1 MKKHLVLSIAFLATA
16 FAEVV
21 SAPSCVPNHGGFYVG
36 AGAGFSAVNVETES
50 YKYIFSGN
58 TASKSKKISNTKSG
72 FSSGIKA
79 GYGWQIDNWYFA
91 PEIELLWNSVK
102 VKNNMIDVT
111 INNASVLSEKL
122 QAELKSQYKYSG
134 NIGFKVGYA
143 FGNHLSY
150 LKTGVSFAKFDSDI
164 TLKDEVNGVAL
175 VNYPL
180 KSNKVSTTHTGWLIG
195 VGYEYAF
202 TNNWIGFIDF
212 ACTLYNK
219 KDLKFTSLTNS
230 KGVTTNINNPDDDKI
245 SMKPKT
251 VATTLVGV
259 KYKI

>member
-1 MKKHLVLSIAFLATA
+1 MKKHLVLSIALAATA
-16 FAEVV
+16 CAEVV
-21 SAPSCVPNHGGFYVG
+21 STPSCVPNHGGFYVG
-36 AGAGFSAVNVETES
+36 AGAGFSAVNVETDS
-50 YKYIFSGN
+50 YNYIVSGN
-58 TASKSKKISNTKSG
+58 ADSKSKKISNTKSG

-102 VKNNMIDVT
+102 VKNNMIDVSGT
-111 INNASVLSEKL
+111 LRGLSGRIH
-122 QAELKSQYKYSG
+122 AELKSQYKYSG

-143 FGNHLSY
+143 SGNHLSY
-150 LKTGVSFAKFDSDI
+150 LKTGVSFAKFESDYTENI
-164 TLKDEVNGVAL
+164 TVNGMSIG
-175 VNYPL
+175 NYPL

-195 VGYEYAF
+195 VGYEYSF

-230 KGVTTNINNPDDDKI
+230 KGVTTNINNPDDEKI

-251 VATTLVGV
+251 VTTALVGV

>member
-16 FAEVV
+16 FAESAVV
-21 SAPSCVPNHGGFYVG
+21 SAPNCIPNHGGLYVG
-36 AGAGFSAVNVETES
+36 AGAGFSSVNV
-50 YKYIFSGN
+50 KLQDDG
-58 TASKSKKISNTKSG
+58 SKKISNSKSG

-91 PEIELLWNSVK
+91 TEIELLWNSVT
-102 VKNNMIDVT
+102 VKNNVFDKTVSSGGL
-111 INNASVLSEKL
+111 SVKE
-122 QAELKSQYKYSG
+122 QGELKSKYKYSG
-134 NIGFKVGYA
+134 NVGFKVGYA

-150 LKTGVSFAKFDSDI
+150 LKTGVSFAKFDSHATSNT
-164 TLKDEVNGVAL
+164 TLNGMSIG
-175 VNYPL
+175 NYPL
-180 KSNKVSTTHTGWLIG
+180 KTNKVSTTHTGWLIG
-195 VGYEYAF
+195 VGYEYSF

-219 KDLKFTSLTNS
+219 KDLKFTSYTDS

-245 SMKPKT
+245 SMKPKA
-251 VATTLVGV
+251 VATTLFGI